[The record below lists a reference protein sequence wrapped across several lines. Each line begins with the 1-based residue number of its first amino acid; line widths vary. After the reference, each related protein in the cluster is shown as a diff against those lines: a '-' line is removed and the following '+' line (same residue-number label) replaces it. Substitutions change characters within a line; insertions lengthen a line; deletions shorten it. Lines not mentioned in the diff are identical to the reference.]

1 MPGFGLLASGL
12 VLSALAL
19 WFQLQSEKLKSQS
32 KIVDGSNEVTEKK
45 DNDED
50 KETKTKTEKKLKD
63 SGDKATEK
71 KTEKKQ
77 KDSGDKE
84 TETKA
89 EKKQSD
95 KETEKKGEEKSSLP
109 FVQPPEVF
117 RSVQSRSVIQCSD
130 RQSIL
135 STSSLIWPSYTIRA
149 TI

>member
-63 SGDKATEK
+63 SGDKATET

-84 TETKA
+84 A
-89 EKKQSD
+89 EI
-95 KETEKKGEEKSSLP
+95 KGEEKSSLP

-117 RSVQSRSVIQCSD
+117 RSVQSRFVIRCSD
-130 RQSIL
+130 LFCQ
-135 STSSLIWPSYTIRA
+135 PQV
-149 TI
+149 

>member
-19 WFQLQSEKLKSQS
+19 WFQLQSEKLKSQT
-32 KIVDGSNEVTEKK
+32 KIVDGSNELTEKK

-63 SGDKATEK
+63 SGDKATETK
-71 KTEKKQ
+71 AEKKQ

-84 TETKA
+84 TEI
-89 EKKQSD
+89 
-95 KETEKKGEEKSSLP
+95 KGEEKSSLP

-117 RSVQSRSVIQCSD
+117 RSVQSRSVIRCSD

-149 TI
+149 TIFEKVF